1 MVRLTLTRLI
11 EYTVYGI
18 PLTVHCIPLT
28 GRNGSVL
35 PRFFRGFLDTL
46 KAYMTSLKISCCA
59 EKSISALKN
68 FRFRSV
74 SGKTSRQN
82 FFSKIFYCTKRCVTK
97 FQGESLGTFLT
108 LEVVKA
114 AKNAF

>member
-82 FFSKIFYCTKRCVTK
+82 FFQKIFIAPKDAPLNFR
-97 FQGESLGTFLT
+97 GSPWGRS
-108 LEVVKA
+108 
-114 AKNAF
+114 